1 MDVLGVYYVLSIFP
15 AALGIIMLITY
26 LDSLS
31 TISELDKPK
40 NKVFSNNKDTT
51 WNIDNFITD

>member
-31 TISELDKPK
+31 TISDLDKPT
-40 NKVFSNNKDTT
+40 NNNPRDND
-51 WNIDNFITD
+51 WNVKSFIMN